1 MREVCEL
8 RKYPKVSGEKYAEAN
23 DKFGNVTSDSCKQK
37 EKVLVRCYKD
47 DSYHCNLINL
57 RNVSM
62 ARRKFLCLMI
72 WQIPIE
78 SNSRINLVGLQEY
91 KQYNYH

>member
-47 DSYHCNLINL
+47 DKAI
-57 RNVSM
+57 
-62 ARRKFLCLMI
+62 
-72 WQIPIE
+72 
-78 SNSRINLVGLQEY
+78 
-91 KQYNYH
+91 

>member
-23 DKFGNVTSDSCKQK
+23 DKFDNVTSDSCKQK

-47 DSYHCNLINL
+47 DS
-57 RNVSM
+57 
-62 ARRKFLCLMI
+62 
-72 WQIPIE
+72 
-78 SNSRINLVGLQEY
+78 
-91 KQYNYH
+91 